1 MGLPV
6 KTKIVILEKRTVYG
20 YVKKG
25 SHSGL
30 NKFGVTTSRTFSCQ
44 REFYTMVFFHIQQTA
59 EGARDKAQDQ
69 AGRFSRYS

>member
-1 MGLPV
+1 M
-6 KTKIVILEKRTVYG
+6 ILEKRTVYG

-30 NKFGVTTSRTFSCQ
+30 NKFGITTSRTFSCHRKQ
-44 REFYTMVFFHIQQTA
+44 IYEFYTMVFFHIQQTA
-59 EGARDKAQDQ
+59 KGARDKAQDQ